1 MLWGF
6 VDVTYLIFIV
16 PAAIIAIWAQV
27 RVKSTYS
34 RYGQMLNREGL
45 TGAQAA
51 RLILDRNGLQ
61 HIRIERV
68 SGSLTDRYSPKE
80 NVIRLS
86 DSTYNAPT
94 IGAVGV
100 AAHEAGH
107 AVQYDVGYF
116 PIRLRNGIIPICQI
130 GSQLSW
136 PLFLLGLIFQ
146 SGLLLDIGIVLFC
159 IATLFQ
165 LITLPV
171 EFNASRRAM
180 ETLEGEGILAADE
193 LSGARKV
200 LSAAAMTYV
209 AALVTALAHLLRMLV
224 LRNRNDR
231 R

>member
-68 SGSLTDRYSPKE
+68 SGSLTDHYSPKE

-136 PLFLLGLIFQ
+136 PLFLLGMIFQ
-146 SGLLLDIGIVLFC
+146 SGLLLDIGILLFC

>member
-45 TGAQAA
+45 TGVQAA

-68 SGSLTDRYSPKE
+68 SGSLTDHYSPKE

>member
-1 MLWGF
+1 M
-6 VDVTYLIFIV
+6 
-16 PAAIIAIWAQV
+16 
-27 RVKSTYS
+27 
-34 RYGQMLNREGL
+34 
-45 TGAQAA
+45 
-51 RLILDRNGLQ
+51 
-61 HIRIERV
+61 
-68 SGSLTDRYSPKE
+68 
-80 NVIRLS
+80 
-86 DSTYNAPT
+86 
-94 IGAVGV
+94 GV

-136 PLFLLGLIFQ
+136 PLFLLGMIFQ
-146 SGLLLDIGIVLFC
+146 SGLLLDIGILLFC

>member
-68 SGSLTDRYSPKE
+68 SGSLTDHYSPKE

-146 SGLLLDIGIVLFC
+146 SGLLLDIGILLFC

>member
-68 SGSLTDRYSPKE
+68 SGSLTDHYSPKE

-159 IATLFQ
+159 IATLFP

>member
-34 RYGQMLNREGL
+34 SYGQMLNREGL

-51 RLILDRNGLQ
+51 RLILDRNVLQ

-68 SGSLTDRYSPKE
+68 SGSLTDHYSPKE

>member
-68 SGSLTDRYSPKE
+68 SGSLTDHYSPKE

-86 DSTYNAPT
+86 DSVYDSAT
-94 IGAVGV
+94 ISAVGV

-107 AVQYDVGYF
+107 AVQYAEGYG
-116 PIRLRNGIIPICQI
+116 PIQVRAAIIPVTQV
-130 GSQLSW
+130 GSQFGIVLLIVGILLTSE
-136 PLFLLGLIFQ
+136 PLFLV
-146 SGLLLDIGIVLFC
+146 GIILFSFT
-159 IATLFQ
+159 TLFQ

-180 ETLEGEGILAADE
+180 ETIRGQQLLTDEEAD
-193 LSGARKV
+193 GVRKV

-209 AALVTALAHLLRMLV
+209 AALLMSIVQLLRFV
-224 LRNRNDR
+224 LMFAGR
-231 R
+231 RRD

>member
-6 VDVTYLIFIV
+6 VDVTYLVFII
-16 PAAIIAIWAQV
+16 PAAIIALLAQAQL
-27 RVKSTYS
+27 KSTYAK
-34 RYGQMLNREGL
+34 YGQMFNREGL

-51 RLILDRNGLQ
+51 RMILDRNGLSR
-61 HIRIERV
+61 IRIERI
-68 SGSLTDRYSPKE
+68 SGNLTDHYSPKE

-86 DSTYNAPT
+86 DSTFNAAT

-107 AVQYDVGYF
+107 AIQYDVGYF
-116 PIRLRNGIIPICQI
+116 PIRLRNGIIPVCQI

-146 SGLLLDIGIVLFC
+146 YGILLDIGIVLFC
-159 IATLFQ
+159 LATLFQ
-165 LITLPV
+165 VITLPV

-180 ETLEGEGILAADE
+180 ETLENESMLAPDE
-193 LSGARKV
+193 LKGARKV
-200 LSAAAMTYV
+200 LTAAAMTYV

-224 LRNRNDR
+224 LRNRNDNR
-231 R
+231 